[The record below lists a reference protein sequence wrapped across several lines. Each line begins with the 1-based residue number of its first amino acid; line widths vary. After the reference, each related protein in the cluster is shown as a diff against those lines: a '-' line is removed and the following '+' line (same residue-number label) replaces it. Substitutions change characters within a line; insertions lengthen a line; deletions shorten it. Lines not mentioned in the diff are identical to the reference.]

1 MIQRIL
7 ETYTRVLEKI
17 IIILMGALLIS
28 VALQVMGRYVP
39 FIPRYLWTE
48 EVANFSL
55 IWTIF
60 LGSIIGVR
68 EGKHFFVDFLP
79 ENLSPGL
86 NKAVRVIYYTFMYGV
101 VLIFV
106 IFGYRF
112 FLMGYIQESELTG
125 LNLGAIYISVPLAGI
140 SWFIFLAEN
149 IYKEFFAS
157 GRGKEK

>member
-157 GRGKEK
+157 GHGKEK

>member
-1 MIQRIL
+1 VIQRIL

-79 ENLSPGL
+79 KNLSPGL
-86 NKAVRVIYYTFMYGV
+86 NKAVRVIYYIFMYGV

-157 GRGKEK
+157 SGKGK